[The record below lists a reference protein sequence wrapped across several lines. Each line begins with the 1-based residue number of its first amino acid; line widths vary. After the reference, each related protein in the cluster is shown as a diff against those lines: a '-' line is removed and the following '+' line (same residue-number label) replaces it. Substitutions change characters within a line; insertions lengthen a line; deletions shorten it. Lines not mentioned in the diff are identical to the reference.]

1 MAKRQTARMEDYL
14 EAIHL
19 LAQEEGTAKV
29 SGLAKRLGVKMPSVN
44 AAVNKLVEQGLID
57 HSRY

>member
-1 MAKRQTARMEDYL
+1 VAKRQTARMEDYL

-29 SGLAKRLGVKMPSVN
+29 SGLAKRLGVKMPALTRQSTSWW
-44 AAVNKLVEQGLID
+44 NKGFQQFLA
-57 HSRY
+57 